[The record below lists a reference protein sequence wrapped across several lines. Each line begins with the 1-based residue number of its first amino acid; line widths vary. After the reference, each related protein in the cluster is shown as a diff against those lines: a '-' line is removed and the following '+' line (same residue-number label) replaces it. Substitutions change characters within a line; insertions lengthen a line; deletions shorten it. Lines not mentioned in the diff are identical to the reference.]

1 MKHRQMSLLNKS
13 EVTWPVALKVFCP
26 QWFIRL
32 LLKLMTESWTLKS
45 LEPKNLENK
54 LQK

>member
-13 EVTWPVALKVFCP
+13 EVTWPVSLKVFCP
-26 QWFIRL
+26 QWSIRL
-32 LLKLMTESWTLKS
+32 LLKLITVSWTLES

>member
-1 MKHRQMSLLNKS
+1 MKHRQMSLRNKN

-26 QWFIRL
+26 EWLIRL
-32 LLKLMTESWTLKS
+32 LLKLATETWTLKS
-45 LEPKNLENK
+45 LGPKNLEKK

>member
-1 MKHRQMSLLNKS
+1 MSLHNKN
-13 EVTWPVALKVFCP
+13 EVTCPVALKVFCP
-26 QWFIRL
+26 EWFIRL

>member
-13 EVTWPVALKVFCP
+13 EVTWPVALKVFFP

-32 LLKLMTESWTLKS
+32 LLKLITVSWTLES

>member
-1 MKHRQMSLLNKS
+1 MKHRQMSLHNKN

-26 QWFIRL
+26 DWFIRL
-32 LLKLMTESWTLKS
+32 LLKLITESWTLES

>member
-32 LLKLMTESWTLKS
+32 LLKLITVSWTLES
-45 LEPKNLENK
+45 LEPKNLEKK